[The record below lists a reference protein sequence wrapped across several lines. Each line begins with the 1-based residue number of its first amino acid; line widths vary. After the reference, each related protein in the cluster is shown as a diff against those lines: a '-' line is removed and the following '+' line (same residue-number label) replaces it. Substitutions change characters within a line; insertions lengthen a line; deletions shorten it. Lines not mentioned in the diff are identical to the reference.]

1 MTVTYPEL
9 KANIERIKASLPVGV
24 RVLAATKTQPP
35 EVINFA
41 LANGIDLIGE
51 NRVQELLEKYD
62 AIDKDKCEIHFIG
75 RLQTNKVKYIID
87 KVSMIHSVDSL
98 KLASEIDR
106 RAAACGKVMDV
117 LVEINLAN
125 EESKGGISL
134 IEASEFADALAEF
147 GNLRMR
153 GLMAVAPKCDDDEKN
168 AVLFAKIYKKLIDIS
183 ASKVYNGSIDILSAG
198 MSNDYMAAAL
208 NGANIVRLG
217 TALFGKRDQK

>member
-1 MTVTYPEL
+1 MTITYPEL

-87 KVSMIHSVDSL
+87 KVNMIHSVDTL
-98 KLASEIDR
+98 KLAAEIDR
-106 RAAACGKVMDV
+106 RAAACGRVMDV

-134 IEASEFADALAEF
+134 DEATEFADALAEF
-147 GNLRMR
+147 DHLRLR
-153 GLMAVAPKCDDDEKN
+153 GLMAVAPKCDDGEKN

-183 ASKVYNGSIDILSAG
+183 SPKVYNGSIDILSAG

-217 TALFGKRDQK
+217 TALFGKRDQ

>member
-1 MTVTYPEL
+1 MTVTYLEL

-147 GNLRMR
+147 GHLRLR